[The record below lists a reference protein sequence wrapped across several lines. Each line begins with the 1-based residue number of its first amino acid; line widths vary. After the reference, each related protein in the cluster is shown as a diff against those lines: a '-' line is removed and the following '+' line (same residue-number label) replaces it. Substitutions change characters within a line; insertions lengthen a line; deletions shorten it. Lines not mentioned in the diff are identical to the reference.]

1 MTNKF
6 LRYTGKLRYGLS
18 SEKLYASFSAT
29 IPLKNSSFMINTGS
43 DALNINDHESISQL
57 ANAGNSLFWERNLL
71 KLYES
76 RFANLSFS
84 KPLGSVKTSIS
95 TEWSNRRSLQ
105 NTSDYTARDLAK
117 KDFTSN
123 NPLNPGSDLPMF
135 PENQALKLKLSAS
148 YAFSNDYAT
157 YPSGKFY
164 RPSKYPSLG
173 VHYEMGVKG
182 IFGSDVDYSRI
193 SVDLTKSNIKLGLLG
208 NSAFYLGAGKFLSTN
223 NLFFTDYKHFLGTR
237 TLFYTPYLNS
247 FLFLDYYKYSTND
260 QYWEA
265 HFEHNFSGFL
275 FNKLPLLR
283 KLKLNEIAGFNYLGT
298 PGNKLY
304 SEFYLGISFLNF
316 RASYGWSYLNGKKN
330 YSDFR
335 LATGL

>member
-1 MTNKF
+1 
-6 LRYTGKLRYGLS
+6 
-18 SEKLYASFSAT
+18 
-29 IPLKNSSFMINTGS
+29 
-43 DALNINDHESISQL
+43 
-57 ANAGNSLFWERNLL
+57 
-71 KLYES
+71 
-76 RFANLSFS
+76 
-84 KPLGSVKTSIS
+84 VKTSVS
-95 TEWSNRRSLQ
+95 TEWSNRKSLQ
-105 NTSDYTARDLAK
+105 NTSDYTIRNLTRR
-117 KDFTSN
+117 DFTSN
-123 NPLNPGSDLPMF
+123 NPLVPGSDLPMF
-135 PENQALKLKLSAS
+135 PENQALKFKFRAS
-148 YAFSNDYAT
+148 YAFSNDYET
-157 YPSGKFY
+157 YPSGKIY
-164 RPSKYPSLG
+164 SESNYPLLG
-173 VHYEMGVKG
+173 VNYEMGVKG

-223 NLFFTDYKHFLGTR
+223 NLFFTDYKHFYATR

-298 PGNKLY
+298 PGNKSY
-304 SEFYLGISFLNF
+304 SEFYLGINFLNF

-335 LATGL
+335 LSTGL